1 MPVKLNS
8 SGGGSVTVDVPST
21 ATDYTQTLVAV
32 TGTLTPLVSATAQ
45 NSTSGTSIDFTGI
58 PSWAKRI
65 TIMYN
70 GVSTSGSAALIVQ
83 IGSGSVVTTGYSG
96 TGTGYSGT
104 SSGASTAFTAGF
116 GTEDLGNAAFLR
128 YGHSVLT
135 NISGNTWIFSSVIS
149 TAGSAASRWGAGTLT
164 LSGALDRVRITSTNG
179 TDTFDAGT
187 INIMY
192 EG

>member
-96 TGTGYSGT
+96 TGTGYSGA

>member
-192 EG
+192 GG

>member
-192 EG
+192 

>member
-32 TGTLTPLVSATAQ
+32 TGTLTPRVFATAQ

-128 YGHSVLT
+128 YGHSILT
-135 NISGNTWIFSSVIS
+135 SFTGNTWIFSSVIS
-149 TAGSAASRWGAGTLT
+149 TAGSTATRWGAGTLT
-164 LSGALDRVRITSTNG
+164 LSGALDRVRITTTNG
-179 TDTFDAGT
+179 TDTFDAGSV
-187 INIMY
+187 NIQY
-192 EG
+192 E